1 MDRIEAIKQAACSTP
16 GKKIRSKGKGRGLA
30 RGKGKGP
37 LGIPIKEKE
46 KRMKKSAFDQAYING
61 VIYAVKEAMAS
72 LPKPKGMQVFR
83 KPIGS
88 PVILGKLP
96 KQKTTGIKLG
106 SAKIAEFLA
115 KHGASPFTT
124 HGRPQT
130 SLPALKS
137 QVQGAQPGMLNK
149 TLTAGSGSSMP
160 SLSGASLKP
169 PAMKATPRPATT

>member
-1 MDRIEAIKQAACSTP
+1 MLDPGQKNKIQGEGPWPSTW
-16 GKKIRSKGKGRGLA
+16 
-30 RGKGKGP
+30 
-37 LGIPIKEKE
+37 
-46 KRMKKSAFDQAYING
+46 KRQRPPRNSDQRKRKAH
-61 VIYAVKEAMAS
+61 E
-72 LPKPKGMQVFR
+72 KGMQVFR

-88 PVILGKLP
+88 PVTLGKLP